1 MVNISYIFL
10 ILEVSVLAFD
20 IFFIFIYATTIV
32 FVRRFHNQNNMFIL
46 NICCTIM
53 ASSIY
58 FIIYIAMSYFDYAR
72 LITAQS
78 CAILY
83 YAYSIAGIGIP
94 FTFVTFTVHRF
105 CSIVWHTKP
114 LFKTKKWVM
123 ICIASQWIGEG
134 IISLPFVLRPGPV
147 SILISREFITLSSY

>member
-1 MVNISYIFL
+1 MVDISYVFL
-10 ILEVSVLAFD
+10 ILELSLLALD
-20 IFFIFIYATTIV
+20 LFFIFIYATTIV

-53 ASSIY
+53 SSCIY
-58 FIIYIAMSYFDYAR
+58 FIIYIAMSYFDYGR
-72 LITAQS
+72 LLSAQS

-105 CSIVWHTKP
+105 CSIVFHTKP
-114 LFKTKKWVM
+114 LFKTKRWVM
-123 ICIASQWIGEG
+123 ICIATQWIGEG

-147 SILISREFITLSSY
+147 SILISRGFLTLSS